1 MNEINYL
8 SFLITWNCNSR
19 CSMCNIWKKNNNQK
33 QEIDIKRISILFSD
47 PCLKN
52 LKEVVISGGEPFL
65 RGDLLEILKVINK
78 FSNASIGIT
87 TNGLLPDIILSTTR
101 KALELKIPI
110 SLYVSLDGSNSN
122 IYSSIRGLKNGF
134 SIVIRTLKKLSKL
147 KNEFNQLEVDIGTT
161 ILSQNLKDLLKI
173 QKLVYSID
181 PNFGFGVRLAEN
193 NELFDNK
200 SKKFWFD
207 EKQKKYLIKILNK
220 LKDGNIDFYY
230 DKIIEFIC
238 NKKYPHFDC
247 ISLKKSLYVTPEGN
261 ITTCG
266 RYLNTR
272 NLGNISNH
280 KIKDI
285 LNKND
290 NIKNDI
296 KNCDNCLDPG
306 QWSWM
311 SNKSAI

>member
-1 MNEINYL
+1 MDEINYL

-19 CSMCNIWKKNNNQK
+19 CNMCSIWKKDNNTK
-33 QEIDIKRISILFSD
+33 QEIDIKKISNLFSD
-47 PCLKN
+47 PYLKN

-65 RGDLLEILKVINK
+65 REDLLKILKIINK
-78 FSNASIGIT
+78 YSNASIGIT

-101 KALELKIPI
+101 KALELKMPV

-122 IYSSIRGLKNGF
+122 VYGSIRGLKNGF
-134 SIVIRTLKKLSKL
+134 SIVTKTLRELSKL
-147 KNEFNQLEVDIGTT
+147 KNEFNQFEVDIGTT

-173 QKLVYSID
+173 RKLVYSI
-181 PNFGFGVRLAEN
+181 NSGFGFGVRLAET

-200 SKKFWFD
+200 SKNFWLD
-207 EKQKKYLIKILNK
+207 EKQKKYLIKVLNK
-220 LKDGNIDFYY
+220 LKDGSIDFYY
-230 DKIIEFIC
+230 NKIIEFIC
-238 NKKYPHFDC
+238 NQKYPHFDC

-261 ITTCG
+261 ITTCS
-266 RYLNTR
+266 RFLNTR
-272 NLGNISNH
+272 NLGNISNQ
-280 KIKDI
+280 KIEDI

-290 NIKNDI
+290 VIKNDI

-311 SNKSAI
+311 NNKLAI